1 MSTINKNSRRE
12 FLKLTGLTGG
22 GLMLGFSWFSAQ
34 AETPVMVNEA
44 GLAAG
49 NVGFNSYLS
58 IATDGTI
65 TILSPNP
72 ELGQNIMTS
81 FPMIV
86 AEELDADWTKVKVL
100 QAPLDTKNF
109 DRQVTG
115 GSGAVPHSWKLLR
128 NAGATARNMLMQ
140 AAAAKWSVP
149 IEECTAINGF
159 VIHSKTGNKLGYGEL
174 AEDASKLPVPKEV
187 TLKDRKDFKLIGKEI
202 KNVANKDIVTGKGMF
217 GLDFHREGMLF
228 AMLQRPPAFGTKIK
242 SVDDAAAKAMPGIVN
257 VVTFKN
263 NVAVVGKSTWEVM
276 KARKVLKIEYE
287 KDGNIESTVD
297 HDKLFKSLLDTGK
310 VTVRRTDGDT
320 DTAFKNAAKVI
331 RSEYQCPFLSHTP
344 MEPMN
349 FFADVRADGVELV
362 GPTQTPG
369 SARQATSKLL
379 GIPEDKITVNIT
391 RLGGGFGRRLKTDFA
406 TEAAELSS
414 LIKAPVKVIWTR
426 EDDMMGGSYRPA
438 VRYRFEAALDAAGNL
453 TGYKLRGV
461 GINSGNPTRED
472 NFPSGAVDNLL
483 IDTVEHVSP
492 ITTGAWRAPITN
504 FLAFA
509 EQAFI
514 DEVAHAAGKDPV
526 KFRLNLLQKAKEK
539 PVGAVKY
546 DIDRMIGV
554 TKLVAEKA
562 GWGTKKGVSQGFS
575 VYFSHRSYVAQVGE
589 VVMKAG
595 KPVVKKIYAAS
606 DCGEVVNLSGAR
618 QQVMGGIVDGMG
630 HAMYSKLS
638 FKEGAVVQKNFDTYK
653 LIRMKEI
660 PEVEVHFVDNG
671 IEPTGLGEP
680 ALPPTG
686 GAIANAIFA
695 ATGKR
700 VKNQPFTEEDVFKT
714 TVSPGI
720 KTKTNTKL
728 PKSSFQKTKKA

>member
-34 AETPVMVNEA
+34 AETPVVVNEA
-44 GLAAG
+44 GIAAG

-65 TILSPNP
+65 TIFSPNP

-86 AEELDADWTKVKVL
+86 AEELEADWTKVKVL
-100 QAPLDTKNF
+100 QAPLDTKSF

-128 NAGATARNMLMQ
+128 NAGATAKNMLMH
-140 AAAAKWSVP
+140 AAAARWSVP
-149 IEECTAINGF
+149 VEECTALNGF
-159 VIHSKTGNKLGYGEL
+159 VVHSKTGNKLGYGEL
-174 AEDASKLPVPKEV
+174 AEDASKLPVPKDV
-187 TLKDRKDFKLIGKEI
+187 KLKDRKDFKLIGKEV
-202 KNVANKDIVTGKGMF
+202 KNVANKDIVTGKGLF
-217 GLDFHREGMLF
+217 GLDFHREGMLY

-242 SVDDAAAKAMPGIVN
+242 SVDDAVAKAMPGIVN

-276 KARKVLKIEYE
+276 KARKLVKIEYE
-287 KDGNIESTVD
+287 KDGNIESTAD
-297 HDKLFKSLLDTGK
+297 HDKLFKSLLDTGT
-310 VTVRRTDGDT
+310 VTVRRKDGDV
-320 DTAFKNAAKVI
+320 DAAFKNAAKI
-331 RSEYQCPFLSHTP
+331 IKSEYQCPFLSHSP

-369 SARQATSKLL
+369 AARQATSKLL
-379 GIPEDKITVNIT
+379 GIPEDKITLNIT
-391 RLGGGFGRRLKTDFA
+391 RLGGGFGRRLKTDYA

-426 EDDMMGGSYRPA
+426 EDDMTGGSYRPA
-438 VRYRFEAALDAAGNL
+438 VRYRFEAALDASGNL
-453 TGYKLRGV
+453 VGYKLRGV

-483 IDTVEHVSP
+483 IDNVEHVSP

-509 EQAFI
+509 EQAFF
-514 DEVAHAAGKDPV
+514 DEVAHAAGKDPIQ
-526 KFRLNLLQKAKEK
+526 FRLDLLQKAKEK

-546 DIDRMIGV
+546 DIDRMMGV

-562 GWGTKKGVSQGFS
+562 GWGTKKGASQGFS
-575 VYFSHRSYVAQVGE
+575 VYFSHRSYVAQIGE

-595 KPVVKKIYAAS
+595 KPVVKKIYAAA

-630 HAMYSKLS
+630 HAMFSKLS
-638 FKEGAVVQKNFDTYK
+638 FKDGAAVQKNFDTYR

-660 PEVEVHFVDNG
+660 PEVEVHFVNNG

-700 VKNQPFTEEDVFKT
+700 VKNQPFMEEDVFKNP
-714 TVSPGI
+714 TVTPNI
-720 KTKTNTKL
+720 KTNTKL